1 MENMTDINDELD
13 FDPDNCDENMGKILA
28 ILIDIPE
35 VPLPD
40 GFNMR
45 LGEALKD
52 EGQRIREERKKII
65 AGKGKWRIKAAAAVA
80 ACFVVVFASVSV
92 YNDII
97 PSLSWDSAEES
108 TAGDIMLKAAA
119 PSDGADDLR
128 APETAVSESVNEDK
142 EVEKN
147 QLTGRGS
154 QNAPVAGGGQLDSVA
169 GSGQQE
175 LSNEDL
181 FYGIQSTEADVLSR
195 EGSKCFSTLEEYRSY
210 LQLIEVHLSGY
221 EYEIT
226 ACEKDNKTG
235 ACLFTVLLIKD
246 PEGQSLNVYITLK
259 GESGVIYE
267 EQAEEPQD
275 SGD

>member
-1 MENMTDINDELD
+1 MENMTDLKNELD
-13 FDPDNCDENMGKILA
+13 FDSDHHDENMDKILA
-28 ILIDIPE
+28 ILNDIPE

-52 EGQRIREERKKII
+52 EGQRIREERKKPIT
-65 AGKGKWRIKAAAAVA
+65 GKGNWRIKAAAAVA
-80 ACFVVVFASVSV
+80 ACFLVVFASVSV

-97 PSLSWDSAEES
+97 PSLSPDSAEES
-108 TAGDIMLKAAA
+108 TTADVMLKAAA
-119 PSDGADDLR
+119 PSDGTDDLG
-128 APETAVSESVNEDK
+128 APETAKSDISAASVEESQRAAN
-142 EVEKN
+142 
-147 QLTGRGS
+147 GS
-154 QNAPVAGGGQLDSVA
+154 QNIPPTDDGQPDSVA

-175 LSNEDL
+175 LPDEDL

-195 EGSKCFSTLEEYRSY
+195 EGSKCFSTLEEYKSY
-210 LQLIEVHLSGY
+210 LQLIEVHLTGY

-226 ACEKDNKTG
+226 ACEKDSKTG
-235 ACLFTVLLIKD
+235 VCHFTVLLIKD
-246 PEGQSLNVYITLK
+246 PEGRSLNEYMTLK

-267 EQAEEPQD
+267 EQAEEPQN